1 MTGLFITLEGV
12 EGSGKSTQARHLAD
26 YLRGRGFDVLCTREP
41 GGAPIA
47 EKIRDLLLDPAH
59 RELSPRAELLL
70 YEAARAQHVDE
81 VIRPALETG
90 RVVICDRFADSTTAY
105 QGAGRGLQA
114 DSLELLHGWATGGLR
129 PDLTLVLDLPPEEGL
144 RRAGRVRRR
153 DRLEQE
159 PLDFHRR
166 VREGFRELA
175 EREPDRVRLL
185 DALPDEDTVAEAIRQ
200 SVDALLVRRGCGA

>member
-1 MTGLFITLEGV
+1 
-12 EGSGKSTQARHLAD
+12 
-26 YLRGRGFDVLCTREP
+26 
-41 GGAPIA
+41 
-47 EKIRDLLLDPAH
+47 
-59 RELSPRAELLL
+59 
-70 YEAARAQHVDE
+70 
-81 VIRPALETG
+81 
-90 RVVICDRFADSTTAY
+90 
-105 QGAGRGLQA
+105 GLQA

-166 VREGFRELA
+166 VRAGFRELA

-200 SVDALLVRRGCGA
+200 SVDSLLVRRGCGA